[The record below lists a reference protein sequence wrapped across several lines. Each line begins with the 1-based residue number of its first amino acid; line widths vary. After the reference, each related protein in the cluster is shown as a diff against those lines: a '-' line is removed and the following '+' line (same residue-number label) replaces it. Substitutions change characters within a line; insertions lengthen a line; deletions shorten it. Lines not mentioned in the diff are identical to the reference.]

1 MVALYRCGRQ
11 AEALA
16 RYRDGRALLVEEL
29 GIEPGPALQELERA
43 ILRQESAL
51 AEPQG
56 RPRARGS
63 IVCAVPGLAA
73 LLVPLATDHE
83 LVLVDLVAEASE
95 LRERAA
101 GLAAASDGR
110 TAAFVSNAPGADL
123 ARLAAEQDAELLV
136 AGPLA
141 AGELEHLLAAP
152 CDVAVAPRP
161 ELSFKPTAPVVVPF
175 GGAREEWAA
184 LELAAWIARAHDL
197 ALTLL
202 GTEALEDRRDASR
215 LLASASLALQR
226 FAGTSAEPVLV
237 PPGAA
242 GILEQPGSLIVAS
255 LPALELDRARA
266 ELVER
271 TTVPLLLVRGGLRPS
286 GLAPEQTLTRFS
298 WSLED
303 A

>member
-1 MVALYRCGRQ
+1 M
-11 AEALA
+11 
-16 RYRDGRALLVEEL
+16 
-29 GIEPGPALQELERA
+29 
-43 ILRQESAL
+43 
-51 AEPQG
+51 
-56 RPRARGS
+56 
-63 IVCAVPGLAA
+63 CAVPGLAG

-141 AGELEHLLAAP
+141 AGELEHLLAAAP

-161 ELSFKPTAPVVVPF
+161 ELSFEPSAPVVVPF

-184 LELAAWIARAHDL
+184 LELGAWIARAHDL

-215 LLASASLALQR
+215 LLR